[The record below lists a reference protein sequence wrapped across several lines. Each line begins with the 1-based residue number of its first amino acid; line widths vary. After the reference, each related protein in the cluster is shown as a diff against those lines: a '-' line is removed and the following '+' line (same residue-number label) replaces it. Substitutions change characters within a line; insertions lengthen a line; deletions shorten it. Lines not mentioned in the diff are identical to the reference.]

1 MLQIQKQGGLTVAES
16 EETCVVF
23 GMPRA
28 AHMRGGVSHLLPLP
42 DICQLFSAGS

>member
-1 MLQIQKQGGLTVAES
+1 VAES

-42 DICQLFSAGS
+42 DICQLFSPEGT